1 MPPFRCCNRLPPARR
16 ARLFGSYNC
25 YVKSYVEI
33 GESARKHGIIDAD
46 IEHAME
52 NAMAFEH
59 QDDGR
64 LLYLGPSRSGAPL
77 EVIKVVGPELVIHAM
92 SARHK
97 HVRLLSGCRA
107 SR

>member
-1 MPPFRCCNRLPPARR
+1 M
-16 ARLFGSYNC
+16 
-25 YVKSYVEI
+25 EI
-33 GESARKHGIIDAD
+33 HPSARKHGIVDAD

-52 NAMAFEH
+52 HAMEFEH

-64 LLYLGPSRSGAPL
+64 LLYLGANRSGALL
-77 EVIKVVGPELVIHAM
+77 EVVKVVGPELVIHAM